1 MQYRDLEADIDVD
14 PASSPEFVDGIKY
27 TLDRLDTNRPWGISE
42 SSLEAA
48 LAVQDARRVGTPHS
62 YVRGVLDTLD
72 IPVNEESME
81 LPSRAG
87 AKFLAYP
94 RGNTRHQGERTLVI
108 AGKQCIDIDSGER
121 HSPDLFSGNYP
132 AWIVT
137 AVIDWG

>member
-1 MQYRDLEADIDVD
+1 MTETMSKRIARETEIDEGTVSTVLAAA
-14 PASSPEFVDGIKY
+14 PV
-27 TLDRLDTNRPWGISE
+27 RLSVSE
-42 SSLEAA
+42 SELSAA
-48 LAVQDARRVGTPHS
+48 LRLQDGKRTGTPHS
-62 YVRGVLDTLD
+62 YVRGVLDTLG

>member
-14 PASSPEFVDGIKY
+14 PAFSPEFVDGIKY
-27 TLDRLDTNRPWGISE
+27 TLDWLDANRPWGISE

-48 LAVQDARRVGTPHS
+48 LTEQDAKRVGTPHS
-62 YVRGVLDTLD
+62 YVRGVLDTLG

-121 HSPDLFSGNYP
+121 YSPDNFFGDDS